1 MIAVL
6 DCNILV
12 DLFLN
17 RRPRSRNADVLA
29 NFLAKENI
37 KVRIPMH
44 AMFELAS
51 ALKQEAD
58 NPENYNFSS
67 RFTSMQPFEVETVDI
82 DQSFFQQYF
91 REDFP
96 LLRGGDLI
104 YFAYAVGEK
113 RAGKT
118 VVLLTEDSG
127 LHSAARE
134 AGIEVYTLSEFVK
147 QIGGE

>member
-12 DLFLN
+12 DLFLK
-17 RRPRSRNADVLA
+17 RRPRNQNADVLA
-29 NFLAKENI
+29 NFLTREQI

-51 ALKQEAD
+51 ALRQEAGK
-58 NPENYNFSS
+58 PEDYEISS
-67 RFTSMQPFEVETVDI
+67 RFTSEQPFAVETVDI
-82 DQSFFQQYF
+82 DQSFFQRYF

-104 YFAYAVGEK
+104 YFAYVVGEA
-113 RAGKT
+113 RSGRT
-118 VVLLTEDSG
+118 VILLTEDSR

-134 AGIEVYTLSEFVK
+134 AGIEVYTLTEFVK
-147 QIGGE
+147 RIGGE